1 MRKIV
6 LSAATSLSLTLLGCA
21 TGTAPH
27 ADVDP
32 ELVCGDRTVTVF
44 QSTGFLAV
52 YPEYIHICDGR
63 SFTIKSVPRAA
74 GTVQTSPVRGNPG
87 ADSWLGGTAEKGGNV
102 VIMVPEDTTEG
113 VYKYNIT
120 VEGVG
125 TLDPRVSVV
134 RR

>member
-1 MRKIV
+1 MKRIV
-6 LSAATSLSLTLLGCA
+6 LVAATSLSLTLSGCA
-21 TGTAPH
+21 TGTGY

-32 ELVCGDRTVTVF
+32 ELSCGDRTVTVF

-52 YPEYIHICDGR
+52 YPEYIHVCEGQ
-63 SFTIKSVPRAA
+63 SLTIKAVPRAA
-74 GTVQTSPVRGNPG
+74 GTVQTSPARGNPA
-87 ADSWLGGTAEKGGNV
+87 ADSWLSGRAERGGTV
-102 VIMVPEDTTEG
+102 VIRVPEGATEG

>member
-1 MRKIV
+1 MRRTIF
-6 LSAATSLSLTLLGCA
+6 LAATCLSLGLAGCA
-21 TGTAPH
+21 TGSTRTTE
-27 ADVDP
+27 VDP
-32 ELVCGDRTVTVF
+32 ELVCADRTVTIF

-52 YPEYIHICDGR
+52 YPEYIHVCAGR
-63 SFTIKSVPRAA
+63 ALTVKAVPQSTGA
-74 GTVQTSPVRGNPG
+74 VQTAPERGNPAADNWLSARGERGG
-87 ADSWLGGTAEKGGNV
+87 AA
-102 VIMVPEDTTEG
+102 VIRIPEDATEG

>member
-1 MRKIV
+1 MKKNV
-6 LSAATSLSLTLLGCA
+6 FLAATSLSLTLLGCT
-21 TGTAPH
+21 TGTTRH

-44 QSTGFLAV
+44 QSIGFLAV
-52 YPEYIHICDGR
+52 YPEYIHVCDGR
-63 SFTIKSVPRAA
+63 SLTIKAVPRAA
-74 GTVQTSPVRGNPG
+74 GGVQISPARGNPE
-87 ADSWLGGTAEKGGNV
+87 ADSWLSGSAEEGGTV
-102 VIMVPEDTTEG
+102 VITVPERTTEG